1 MTGTIFAETLRRNWR
16 MMLYWGIGMGA
27 YALMITVAVLDDAS
41 LRQIMQVLDTMPG
54 FLIKGLMGTADVE
67 FMTSPDGYFAIK
79 FFSLALVLY
88 SVYAIMCGLAVTA
101 NDEESGVMDS
111 FLSLPLPRWSVMVA
125 RSLAYAVLMLGVL
138 AFSYIGIVIGAA
150 LVPQMSYDLGHI
162 GVTMFN
168 LYPSM
173 LFALGLTVLF
183 GVLFRRRNV
192 ALGVTATV
200 IATSYFL
207 DFISSG
213 AGPDSPLSALGYLSY
228 FHYNNGVGVMQF
240 GLEPVNMALLA
251 GVAAVFLVLALWRF
265 QKRDIGL

>member
-1 MTGTIFAETLRRNWR
+1 MIGTIFGETLRRNWR
-16 MMLYWGIGMGA
+16 TTLYWGIGMGL
-27 YALMITVAVLDDAS
+27 YALMITVAVLDDES

-54 FLIKGLMGTADVE
+54 FLIKGLMGTADVQ

-79 FFSLALVLY
+79 FLSLALVLY
-88 SVYAIMCGLAVTA
+88 SIYAVMAGMAVTA
-101 NDEESGVMDS
+101 SDEESGILDS
-111 FLSLPLPRWSVMVA
+111 FLSLPLPRWSVIVA
-125 RSLAYAVLMLGVL
+125 RSLAFAVLMLVVL
-138 AFSYIGIVIGAA
+138 ALSYVGILIGAA

-168 LYPSM
+168 LYPGM
-173 LFALGLTVLF
+173 LFALGLTVLC

-192 ALGVTATV
+192 ALGVTAAV

-207 DFISSG
+207 DFIASG
-213 AGPDSPLSALGYLSY
+213 VGADSPLSALGYLSY

-240 GLEPVNMALLA
+240 GLEPGNIVLLA
-251 GVAAVFLVLALWRF
+251 GVAAVFLVLSLWRF